1 MKQKGLLCC
10 KMTAFQNYCY
20 LPRRQIQN
28 LLLLKIIP
36 KNRFHTI
43 LDASRKIT
51 LTKSAASKIPTN
63 HRPRMNAKSNVQDS
77 LFSLLSDSDFID
89 LCPYDVRIQ
98 FQSSKSRSISQ
109 TPRFWFKSS
118 KSQPISQ
125 TPCFWFKSS
134 KSRPISQTP
143 CFWFKSSKTRPRSL
157 LRQRLKIQLLYVAL
171 YASSITYRLL
181 SSRDMHV
188 IGIIRH
194 IRSLINQTS
203 YSFIQVMIFRIEKF
217 FL

>member
-109 TPRFWFKSS
+109 TPCFWFKSS

-134 KSRPISQTP
+134 KS
-143 CFWFKSSKTRPRSL
+143 RPRSL